1 MDQKLIESSKFY
13 NFTSL
18 EEIKEKIKTFM
29 IGTTYTNGFEEWTKR
44 VDTHRLQIHRIKVF
58 KYIIEVNEEEPESET
73 GESEKQKTENPETNP
88 NPIFKVSIYTD
99 TVTIRYGG
107 SLWNQFEACFGELS
121 SYLFNGYYDNNEEE
135 DQEE

>member
-1 MDQKLIESSKFY
+1 
-13 NFTSL
+13 L

-58 KYIIEVNEEEPESET
+58 KYIIEVNEEEPEER
-73 GESEKQKTENPETNP
+73 ESENPESENPETNP

-107 SLWNQFEACFGELS
+107 SLWNQFEACFDELS
-121 SYLFNGYYDNNEEE
+121 SYLFNGYYDNEEE